1 MKNIKKNGFTLAELL
16 GVIVILAAV
25 ALIAFPPIIN
35 QIKKSRGELDQ
46 ALNTLLLTASEQY
59 LEDRNKDINGT
70 SYCIKLNVLVSD
82 GKLVDPITDSKGNT
96 VDLSS
101 IFYVK
106 FPQNNTVSKIE
117 TSLHNND
124 VGLDCTNKI
133 YN

>member
-1 MKNIKKNGFTLAELL
+1 MKKNGFTLAELL

-46 ALNTLLLTASEQY
+46 ALNSLLLTASKQY
-59 LEDRNKDINGT
+59 LEERNMDTDGT

-101 IFYVK
+101 IFYIK
-106 FPQNNTVSKIE
+106 FPSNDTVSKIE
-117 TSLHNND
+117 SSLNNND
-124 VGLDCTNKI
+124 KDLDCTSKI